1 MTTGHTAPDHG
12 KSRIARTMGKAKI
25 FSESLPFIK
34 AFRGTTVVIKYGG
47 SAMVDEGLRN
57 TFADDVAMLHYVG
70 INVVIVHGGEAMAF
84 VIPGAPVSARF
95 IRVNS
100 NLFYVGFHSLEE
112 RYDNA
117 LGRRI
122 TQMIG
127 DHEGP
132 FYALLSDQ
140 NHIGADI
147 ELGIFGLRRIEASCR
162 PITSKGGP
170 PLTLCRAERDTA
182 QPGYRK

>member
-1 MTTGHTAPDHG
+1 MLPLSDQPPG
-12 KSRIARTMGKAKI
+12 SRVAWTDDTFDIK
-25 FSESLPFIK
+25 LPY
-34 AFRGTTVVIKYGG
+34 TDLED
-47 SAMVDEGLRN
+47 AM
-57 TFADDVAMLHYVG
+57 
-70 INVVIVHGGEAMAF
+70 VIVHGGEAMAF
-84 VIPGAPVSARF
+84 VIPAAPVSTRF
-95 IRVNS
+95 VRVNS
-100 NLFYVGFHSLEE
+100 NLFYVGFHSIEE

-117 LGRRI
+117 LGRKI
-122 TQMIG
+122 TQTIG

-147 ELGIFGLRRIEASCR
+147 ELGIFGLRRFEESCR

-182 QPGYRK
+182 QPGYRKQSR